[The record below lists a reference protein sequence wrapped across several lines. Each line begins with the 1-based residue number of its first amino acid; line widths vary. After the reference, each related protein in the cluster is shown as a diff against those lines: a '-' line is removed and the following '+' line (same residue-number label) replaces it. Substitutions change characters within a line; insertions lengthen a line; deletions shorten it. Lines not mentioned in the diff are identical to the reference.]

1 MNDKLLMGISNLGWT
16 FDSSK
21 ENLYLIEVVPNSEKE
36 YGQKKTNVEEFIID
50 NPLLK
55 LDRQSDEIIE

>member
-1 MNDKLLMGISNLGWT
+1 MNDKFLMGISNLGLT
-16 FDSSK
+16 FESSK